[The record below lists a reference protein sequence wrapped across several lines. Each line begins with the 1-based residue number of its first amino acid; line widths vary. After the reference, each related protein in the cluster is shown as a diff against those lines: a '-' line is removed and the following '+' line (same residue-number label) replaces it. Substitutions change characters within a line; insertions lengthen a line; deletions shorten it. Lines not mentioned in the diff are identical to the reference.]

1 LYAGG
6 SQELKAMPVGTTNTR
21 NLDRDDARQ
30 LRPGEDHYL
39 AYVGPPGQYDYM
51 GATQFRLLTTL
62 GLRESHR
69 VLDLGCGSL
78 RAGRLLIPYLLP
90 DCYHGIEPNTWLVD
104 EAIEHQLGRDIL
116 RIKRPRFDANSG
128 FRADVFGVH
137 FDFIVAQ
144 SVFSH
149 ATPELIA
156 TALKNM
162 RGSLAPGGLIACT
175 FVEAPLGDSA
185 DFAEGWV
192 YPGCVRYTAAEVA
205 SLFARAEL
213 SALRIPWFHPRQT
226 WYLGALDAAQLPADD
241 ELRELGGAVL
251 RDPEF
256 KKSIVR

>member
-1 LYAGG
+1 MSVA
-6 SQELKAMPVGTTNTR
+6 TTNTR
-21 NLDRDDARQ
+21 DLGRDDARK
-30 LRPGEDHYL
+30 LRPGDDHYL

-90 DCYHGIEPNTWLVD
+90 DCYHGIEPNMWLVD

-116 RIKRPRFDANSG
+116 RVKRPRFDANTE
-128 FRADVFGVH
+128 FRADVFGVE

-144 SVFSH
+144 SIFSH
-149 ATPELIA
+149 ATPELTV
-156 TALKNM
+156 TALQNM
-162 RGSLAPGGLIACT
+162 RKALAPVGLIACT

-192 YPGCVRYTAAEVA
+192 YPHCVRYTAAEVA
-205 SLFARAEL
+205 TLFGRAGL
-213 SALRIPWFHPRQT
+213 SARRIPWFHPRQT
-226 WYLGALDAAQLPADD
+226 WYLGALDAAQLPAGD

-251 RDPEF
+251 RDREF
-256 KKSIVR
+256 RKSIGP

>member
-1 LYAGG
+1 MA
-6 SQELKAMPVGTTNTR
+6 AATTNTR
-21 NLDRDDARQ
+21 DLGRDDARK
-30 LRPGEDHYL
+30 LRPGDDHYL

-90 DCYHGIEPNTWLVD
+90 DGYYGIEPNAWLVE
-104 EAIEHQLGRDIL
+104 EAVEHQLGRDIV
-116 RIKRPRFDANSG
+116 RIKRPRFDANAE
-128 FRADVFGVH
+128 FRTDVFGVD

-144 SVFSH
+144 SIFSH
-149 ATPELIA
+149 TTPELTV
-156 TALKNM
+156 TALRNM
-162 RGSLAPGGLIACT
+162 REALAAGGLIACT

-192 YPGCVRYTAAEVA
+192 YPQCVRYTPAEIA
-205 SLFARAEL
+205 TLFERAGL
-213 SALRIPWFHPRQT
+213 SARRIPWFHPRQA
-226 WYLGALDAAQLPADD
+226 WYLGALDVAQLPADD

-256 KKSIVR
+256 RKSVTR